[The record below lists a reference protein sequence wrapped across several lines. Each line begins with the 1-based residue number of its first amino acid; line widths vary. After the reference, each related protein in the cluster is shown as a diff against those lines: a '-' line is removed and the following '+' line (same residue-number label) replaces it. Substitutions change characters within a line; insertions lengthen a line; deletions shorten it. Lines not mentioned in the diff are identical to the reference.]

1 MSDAENPPFPDPQ
14 EPLSVYTVVTFMVD
28 QMAAVAWQ
36 KLGLQP
42 DMITGKLHK
51 DMVQAK
57 VAIDIATHLA
67 SFIEPQL
74 DEDDR
79 RRIHDLVRDLRL
91 NYVER
96 AKEASS

>member
-1 MSDAENPPFPDPQ
+1 MADVQDTPIPDPQ
-14 EPLSVYTVVTFMVD
+14 EPLSVYAVVTFMVD

-42 DMITGKLHK
+42 DMITGTLQK
-51 DMVQAK
+51 DLAQAK

-74 DEDDR
+74 DDEDR

-96 AKEASS
+96 AKEPTS

>member
-1 MSDAENPPFPDPQ
+1 MADAEDTPISDPQ

-42 DMITGKLHK
+42 DMITGTLHK
-51 DMVQAK
+51 DLPQAK

-74 DEDDR
+74 DEGDR

-91 NYVER
+91 NFVER
-96 AKEASS
+96 SKEAST

>member
-1 MSDAENPPFPDPQ
+1 MADVHDPPTPAPQ
-14 EPLSVYTVVTFMVD
+14 EPRSVYVVVPFMVD

-42 DMITGKLHK
+42 DMITGTLHK
-51 DMVQAK
+51 DLVQAK

-74 DEDDR
+74 DDEDR

-96 AKEASS
+96 AKEATS